1 MDNYRVFEFYGI
13 QQQKDGS
20 LLPAE
25 TASDARNIDTKDGN
39 LSVAAGF
46 EKEVAAAIQNTDRL
60 LKIIPVRGRSEK
72 FYIVGRGNIYAA
84 NGGVW
89 STVYTFDPALTTG
102 EIDFL
107 QTKIGLDEFILVAT
121 GETQIIKL
129 NVDTDEA
136 TLFGSGEYIYEGTV
150 QSYDAATLTV
160 TLTAA
165 MTAEQQRRA
174 YIDGLYF
181 GDSWAQVAS
190 YTANTLTFSTTPYT
204 DPSAGDIAKIRGG
217 GSNATA
223 GYIDKYYSRLWAA
236 GDPEAPGRLYW
247 SAVAGDGRSIEDWLA
262 VDASEDASGGYVEV
276 GEADGDPIIGIRALS
291 NQMIIFKRYS
301 TWRLYGD
308 RPSTFTLERISPTAE
323 SMANSSVVT
332 LYDQPFFLTKTG
344 MQYYNGS
351 AIVPADGGAP
361 QLMKFL
367 RTVKSVADSK
377 GVVENNRMYFSC
389 RTDAGEYDNA
399 LVQYDVLT
407 GAYMVRDGF
416 KVADLTSY
424 DGVVYL
430 LTDARYLYRFE
441 SGTTYDGENIEA
453 YWQTQPTDLAAKYY
467 KKQIREIIMRAEGTA
482 LRLIVTADGQ
492 ERIVDRLLWAE
503 DNDGYFREPLSVD
516 LARRFSIR
524 IENEA
529 GSYFSVQGGFDVRL
543 EKEFK

>member
-1 MDNYRVFEFYGI
+1 MDNYQVFEFYGI

-20 LLPAE
+20 LLPVG

-39 LSVAAGF
+39 LSVAAGY
-46 EKEVAAAIQNTDRL
+46 EKQIEHAIPNADRL
-60 LKIIPVRGRSEK
+60 LKIIPVRGGNGK
-72 FYIVGRGNIYAA
+72 FYVVGREHIYVSD
-84 NGGVW
+84 GGEW
-89 STVYTFDPALTTG
+89 TEAYTFTPALSTND
-102 EIDFL
+102 IDFL
-107 QTKIGLDEFILVAT
+107 QTKIGLDEFVLVAT
-121 GETQIIKL
+121 GESQIIKV
-129 NVDTDEA
+129 NVDTDE
-136 TLFGSGEYIYEGTV
+136 TTPFGSGEIIYEATV
-150 QSYDAATLTV
+150 VSYDAETLTV
-160 TLTAA
+160 TLSTA
-165 MTAEQQRRA
+165 MTDEQKRRA
-174 YIDGLYF
+174 YVDGLYF
-181 GDSWAQVAS
+181 GDSWAKVAS
-190 YTANTLTFSTTPYT
+190 YTDTTLTFSEKPYT
-204 DPSAGDIAKIRGG
+204 DPKADDVAKIRGG
-217 GSNATA
+217 GSDAKV

-236 GDPEAPGRLYW
+236 GDPDAQGRLYW
-247 SAVAGDGRSIEDWLA
+247 SAIAGDGRSIEDWLA

-291 NQMIIFKRYS
+291 NQIIIFKRYS

-308 RPSTFTLERISPTAE
+308 RPSTFTLERISPNAE

-332 LYDQPFFLTKTG
+332 LYDQPFFLTKNG

-389 RTDAGEYDNA
+389 RTGDGEYDDA
-399 LVQYDVLT
+399 IVQFDVLT

-416 KVADLTSY
+416 KIADLASY
-424 DGVVYL
+424 DGNVYL

-441 SGTTYDGENIEA
+441 SGTSYDGADIDA

-492 ERIVDRLLWAE
+492 NRIVDRLLWSE
-503 DNDGYFREPLSVD
+503 DNDGYFREPLAVD
-516 LARRFSIR
+516 QARRFSIR